1 MQTIYKLEQRK
12 VTSERK
18 HMLKILGIFTCYNRK
33 EKTKQCLES
42 LIKENSNINFS
53 FIAVD
58 DQSSDGTAKMLQQC
72 SNVKLI
78 RGDGNCFYSGGMRLG
93 IKEAKKYCREYEW
106 VLLFNDDVA
115 FVPQAI
121 EKLEAL
127 SIDRKEILVGATC
140 DGQGILS
147 YGGVLQASRYKP
159 DFRIV
164 MSGKEKVYCD
174 TFNANC
180 VLIPTSVFQKL
191 PNIDDIYT
199 HSLGDFDYGLE
210 AHKLGIPI
218 LVSDFFVGTCCD
230 NPLTGTWRDVSLT
243 RRERLK
249 KKESPKGL
257 PRREWFHFVKKHYG
271 FISACWSSV
280 TPYVKI
286 LLRMP

>member
-1 MQTIYKLEQRK
+1 MQR
-12 VTSERK
+12 V
-18 HMLKILGIFTCYNRK
+18 LGIFTCYNRK
-33 EKTKQCLES
+33 NKTKQCLEG
-42 LIKENSNINFS
+42 LMNGNPEIDFS
-53 FIAVD
+53 FVAVD
-58 DQSSDGTAKMLQQC
+58 DKSMDDTAVMLQQYP
-72 SNVKLI
+72 NIQLI
-78 RGDGNCFYSGGMRLG
+78 QGNGSCFYSGGMRLG
-93 IKEAKKYCREYEW
+93 IEAAKECCDAYDW
-106 VLLFNDDVA
+106 VLLFNDDVE
-115 FVPQAI
+115 FVPHA
-121 EKLEAL
+121 LERLANYA
-127 SIDRKEILVGATC
+127 SEEKEILVGTTC
-140 DGQGILS
+140 DEKGALS

-218 LVSDFFVGTCCD
+218 LASNFFVGTCCD

-257 PRREWFHFVKKHYG
+257 PRREWYHFVKKHYG
-271 FISACWSSV
+271 FVSACWSSV